1 MIPLGNRNVALK
13 RYYRSIHKCLPSSRK
28 LKAKVL
34 AETESNI
41 NAYLLEEPS
50 ADIASIEARFGSPEQ
65 IAVAYVDE
73 LGTPEL
79 LKKFQIRKRI
89 LAIVISAIAV
99 ILILWLSVVGW
110 AVLKELDHSNNTF
123 TNNGVIEITP

>member
-1 MIPLGNRNVALK
+1 MIPLSNCNVALK
-13 RYYRSIHKCLPSSRK
+13 RYYRSIRNCLPSSRK

-34 AETESNI
+34 AEIESNI

-79 LKKFQIRKRI
+79 LKKFHIRKKI
-89 LAIVISAIAV
+89 LTITISAIAIV
-99 ILILWLSVVGW
+99 LILWLGVVSW
-110 AVLKELDHSNNTF
+110 SAITEYYDSNGDITDS
-123 TNNGVIEITP
+123 GIVEILP